1 MWYNTPVNLR
11 QTAAAAFALATIAAF
26 AEKQPYSRYESIVER
41 QMFGPLPEGF
51 DPTKMPSEV
60 ARSSGGKQ
68 EKELTKEQEKLQSAI
83 HFSAINVTP
92 DGATAV
98 GFTDNSNPKTPVH
111 YYLKVG
117 ESRDGWKVEA
127 ADAKAA
133 TMTIVKDD
141 IEVSLTLG
149 GNSGKGGGTVAKRAQ
164 DAATAPGVGAS
175 LGGRRLLRRK
185 HDAAEIE
192 KIREEQAAK
201 DAEREAKAA
210 EEKAQRDAEREEQ
223 RQQLMAIQ
231 EELRKAREAN
241 AKAREEAK
249 DGADNENDDAQ

>member
-1 MWYNTPVNLR
+1 MSIR
-11 QTAAAAFALATIAAF
+11 QTVAAALALATIAAF
-26 AEKQPYSRYESIVER
+26 AEKRPYSRYEPIVER

-68 EKELTKEQEKLQSAI
+68 GKELTKEQEKLQSAI

-117 ESRDGWKVEA
+117 ESRDGWKVET
-127 ADAKAA
+127 ADAKTA

-164 DAATAPGVGAS
+164 DPATITGAGAS
-175 LGGRRLLRRK
+175 LGGRRNMHRK
-185 HDAAEIE
+185 RDA
-192 KIREEQAAK
+192 
-201 DAEREAKAA
+201 AEREARAAA
-210 EEKAQRDAEREEQ
+210 EKAEREARAAADEAREAQ
-223 RQQLMAIQ
+223 RAADREEYRQQLMAIQ
-231 EELRKAREAN
+231 EEFRKVH
-241 AKAREEAK
+241 EAK
-249 DGADNENDDAQ
+249 ESARGGADNENDNSE